1 MKHVN
6 LKLMLTTCLVTFTLS
21 VFAETHTP
29 APVVVITKKVS
40 APVIKPAASTP
51 IIQQST
57 TAAKSTSITKPSSS
71 QTPTKS
77 STADPQTKVKTS
89 VTNGNLTTSLPTK
102 SSVNLETKNTGGNSS
117 GVSGPTDG
125 STYITDQPTK
135 N

>member
-6 LKLMLTTCLVTFTLS
+6 LKLMLTTCLVTFTLC
-21 VFAETHTP
+21 VFAETHTL
-29 APVVVITKKVS
+29 APLVVVTKKVS
-40 APVIKPAASTP
+40 APVVKPAASTP

-57 TAAKSTSITKPSSS
+57 TAAKSTSTTKPSST
-71 QTPTKS
+71 QTPTN
-77 STADPQTKVKTS
+77 PS
-89 VTNGNLTTSLPTK
+89 VANGNLTTSLPTK
-102 SSVNLETKNTGGNSS
+102 SSVNLEIKNTGGNLS